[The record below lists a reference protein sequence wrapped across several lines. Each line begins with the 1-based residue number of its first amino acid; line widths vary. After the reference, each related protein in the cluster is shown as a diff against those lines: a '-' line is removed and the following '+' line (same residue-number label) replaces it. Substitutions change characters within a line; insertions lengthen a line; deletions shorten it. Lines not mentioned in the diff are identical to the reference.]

1 MSELLAQCSLWA
13 VLLTVAAYQAGL
25 LLKKKTG
32 LAICNPILLGAVLII
47 LFLLVG
53 RVPNEDY
60 QAGVRSISW
69 LLTPCTVS
77 LGIPLY
83 TQLQKLRGSLPAIL
97 TGVLAGTAVSLGVVT
112 VLCRVFSL
120 DGTLAAS
127 LLPKSITTAMAIPLS
142 EGGGGLVPLTT
153 SAVILTGILGS
164 VLGQGLCRLF
174 RIRSPIAQGVA
185 FGTASHVIGT
195 SRASEESEL
204 SGAVGSLS
212 LVAAGIVTA
221 VAYPL
226 VLKVFFGM

>member
-1 MSELLAQCSLWA
+1 MSELLSQCSLWA

-25 LLKKKTG
+25 FLKKKTG
-32 LAICNPILLGAVLII
+32 LALCNPILLGAVIII
-47 LFLLVG
+47 LFLLVSK
-53 RVPNEDY
+53 VPNQDY
-60 QAGVRSISW
+60 QAGVKSISW

-97 TGVLAGTAVSLGVVT
+97 TGVLSGTAVSLISVGA
-112 VLCRVFSL
+112 LCYVFSL
-120 DGTLAAS
+120 DGMLTAS

-142 EGGGGLVPLTT
+142 ESGGGLVPLTT

-164 VLGQGLCRLF
+164 ILGQGLCRLL
-174 RIRSPIAQGVA
+174 RIRDPIAQGVA

-212 LVAAGIVTA
+212 LVVAGIATA
-221 VAYPL
+221 IAYPL
-226 VLKVFFGM
+226 ALPLFL

>member
-1 MSELLAQCSLWA
+1 MSELLRQCSLWA

-25 LLKKKTG
+25 FLKKKTKLG
-32 LAICNPILLGAVLII
+32 ICNPILIAAVLII
-47 LFLLVG
+47 AFLLVSK
-53 RVPNEDY
+53 VPNQDY
-60 QAGVRSISW
+60 QAGMKSISW

-83 TQLQKLRGSLPAIL
+83 TQLQKLRNDLPAIL
-97 TGVLAGTAVSLGVVT
+97 VGVLSGTAVSLGSVI

-120 DGTLAAS
+120 EGMLAAS

-142 EGGGGLVPLTT
+142 EGSGGLVPLTT
-153 SAVILTGILGS
+153 SAVILTGILGG
-164 VLGQGLCRLF
+164 VMGEGLSKLF
-174 RIRSPIAQGVA
+174 RLRSPIAQGVA

-195 SRASEESEL
+195 SRATELSEL

-221 VAYPL
+221 IVYPL
-226 VLKVFFGM
+226 VLPLI

>member
-1 MSELLAQCSLWA
+1 MSELLSQCSLWA

-25 LLKKKTG
+25 FLKKKTG
-32 LAICNPILLGAVLII
+32 LAVYNPILLGAVIII
-47 LFLLVG
+47 LFLLVA
-53 RVPNEDY
+53 RVPNQDY
-60 QAGVRSISW
+60 QAEINSVSW

-83 TQLQKLRGSLPAIL
+83 TQLQKLRGNLPAIL
-97 TGVLAGTAVSLGVVT
+97 AGVLTGTAVSLGVVGA
-112 VLCRVFSL
+112 LCWVFSL
-120 DGTLAAS
+120 DGMLAAS

-164 VLGQGLCRLF
+164 VLGEGLCKLF
-174 RIRSPIAQGVA
+174 RIQSPIAQGVA

-195 SRASEESEL
+195 SRASEISEL

-226 VLKVFFGM
+226 VLPLFF